1 MKIGDAFI
9 DGDVAGIG
17 VSIPK
22 DIEPSNKHGGKRKK
36 HRQSTWEAEDMS
48 VFAERRSRAA
58 ALLRTA
64 GLGVAAFVPG
74 ANFTYLTGVH
84 LHLMERS
91 TLFVLARD
99 GGTYAVMPLLE
110 RQKWSSA
117 MPETET
123 FYWDDA
129 DGPAAAF
136 AALAQA
142 IGTDNALG
150 VEGLRM
156 RAAEFVALS
165 KHWPSQGLVDADAAM
180 TELRLLK
187 DAGEIAD
194 LRRAIAISEAA
205 LGEVFDAGIG
215 GKSELHL
222 AARLRAA
229 MLSHGAS
236 GFAFD
241 PIVLTGAEAAN
252 PHGDPGERIVE
263 AGQPLLIDFG
273 ASYGD
278 MHADI
283 TRTVFC
289 DHASDTHAEI
299 YETVLKAN
307 EAGRAAV
314 ELDAPISA
322 VDIAATDV
330 LAASRFADMILHKTG
345 HGLGREVHEAPQ
357 VITNNMTPQQAGM
370 VITIE
375 PGLYR
380 AGEIGVRIED
390 DVLIAATGA
399 DCLTSFDRELMTVD

>member
-1 MKIGDAFI
+1 MNAF
-9 DGDVAGIG
+9 
-17 VSIPK
+17 S
-22 DIEPSNKHGGKRKK
+22 
-36 HRQSTWEAEDMS
+36 
-48 VFAERRSRAA
+48 ERRSRAI
-58 ALLRTA
+58 ALLKKA
-64 GLGVAAFVPG
+64 GFDAAAFVPG

-84 LHLMERS
+84 MHLMERP
-91 TLFVLARD
+91 TLFVLKSD
-99 GGTYAVMPLLE
+99 GGSYAVMPALE
-110 RQKWSSA
+110 QQKWSTA

-123 FYWDDA
+123 FYWDDV
-129 DGPAAAF
+129 DGPGEAF

-142 IGTDNALG
+142 VGTEGALG

-156 RAAEFVALS
+156 RAAEYIALS
-165 KHWPSQGLVDADAAM
+165 RHWPSQALVDADTAM
-180 TELRLLK
+180 IELRVLK

-205 LGEVFDAGIG
+205 LGEMFDAGIG
-215 GKSELHL
+215 GKSELEL
-222 AARLRAA
+222 AAGLKAA

-236 GFAFD
+236 GFAFG
-241 PIVLTGAEAAN
+241 PIVLTGGEAAN
-252 PHGDPGERIVE
+252 PHGDPGDRIVQ

-289 DHASDTHAEI
+289 EHVSDRHAAI
-299 YETVLKAN
+299 YETVLTANKA
-307 EAGRAAV
+307 GLAAV
-314 ELDAPISA
+314 ETGAPVAA
-322 VDIAATDV
+322 VDIAATDA
-330 LAASRFADMILHKTG
+330 LAASDFADMILHKTG

-357 VITNNMTPQQAGM
+357 VMRSNETPQQAGM

-390 DVLIAATGA
+390 DVLITENGP
-399 DCLTSFDRELMTVD
+399 DCLTNFERELLTID